1 MTKKHS
7 TDEGKYMEFGQLED
21 VDLRKAWESEPQDFT
36 PWLAE
41 NLDRLSTALNIHPP
55 LELISSEFAVGDH
68 SADIVARA
76 AGTAEIAV
84 IENQLERSDHGH
96 LGQVL
101 TYLAGTQAKIVVWV
115 AREFREEHLS
125 AIRWL
130 NDHTSSEF
138 AFFAVR
144 VRVIQIGQSP
154 FAPVFDVLERPSEW
168 ERTVRS
174 NIARDESETTKF
186 RREFWSHFRK
196 RYPDHGVSE
205 RSATSVVW
213 LPRDANNLII
223 ALSLAKDGVRIWLR
237 GQGGELLSDVEER
250 IALFKDNLASQ
261 AGLQVGD
268 PVKTGAYPLGG
279 WERNTSNHGN
289 WNEMVDWLN
298 DQILACQRVLE
309 TPQAQP
315 GSN

>member
-1 MTKKHS
+1 MNQ
-7 TDEGKYMEFGQLED
+7 DFGELTD
-21 VDLRKAWESEPQDFT
+21 VDLREAWKSEPADFT

-41 NLDRLSTALNIHPP
+41 NLDRLSSALEIDPP
-55 LELISSEFAVGDH
+55 LELIGTEKAVEEFW
-68 SADIVARA
+68 ADIVAQSPA
-76 AGTAEIAV
+76 DGKVAL
-84 IENQLERSDHGH
+84 IENQLERSDHAH

-101 TYLAGTQAKIVVWV
+101 TYLAGTEAKIVVWV

-125 AIRWL
+125 AVRWL

-144 VRVIQIGQSP
+144 VRVVQIGQSP

-186 RREFWSHFRK
+186 RREFWAHFRK
-196 RYPDHGVSE
+196 RHPDHGVSA

-268 PVKTGAYPLGG
+268 PVKTGAYPLGSWDG
-279 WERNTSNHGN
+279 NTSNHGN
-289 WNEMVDWLN
+289 WNEMTHWLN

-309 TPQAQP
+309 TPQAQS